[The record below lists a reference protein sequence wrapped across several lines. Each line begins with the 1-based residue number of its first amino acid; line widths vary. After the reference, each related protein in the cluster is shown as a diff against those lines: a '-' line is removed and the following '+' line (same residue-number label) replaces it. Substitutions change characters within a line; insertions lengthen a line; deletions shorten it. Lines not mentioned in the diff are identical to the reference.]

1 MSETMQIGLHRQTLS
16 AQIYET
22 LEAKILAGDLRPGT
36 RLSEESLAER
46 FGVSRAPV
54 REALASLQRAG
65 LAEKSGARDRMVAIP
80 NAALIAQKY
89 DLWWVVDVGRTYLAS
104 LEATPEECDALASL
118 ITAMD
123 AAVTAGDAATYRDLV
138 ARFHEDIRAACRN
151 PYISEIAAGCD
162 IHLRWFEALY
172 DRHAEICAVAVQE
185 HARILAAFRARDFT
199 ALSDSI
205 RTHMLRQRDNI
216 LRLFEASPYP
226 HVIAA
231 AAD

>member
-1 MSETMQIGLHRQTLS
+1 MSETTQIGLHRQTLS
-16 AQIYET
+16 AQIYEA

-65 LAEKSGARDRMVAIP
+65 LAEKSGSRDRMVAVP
-80 NAALIAQKY
+80 NAELIAQKY

-104 LEATPEECDALASL
+104 LSATAAECDALEDL
-118 ITAMD
+118 IAAMD
-123 AAVTAGDAATYRDLV
+123 AAVRAQDARAYRELV
-138 ARFHEDIRAACRN
+138 NQFHEGIRKACKN

-162 IHLRWFEALY
+162 IHLRWFESLY
-172 DRHAEICAVAVQE
+172 DRHAEICAVAVRE
-185 HARILAAFRARDFT
+185 HANILAAFRARDFA

-205 RTHMLRQRDNI
+205 RIHMLRQRDHM

-226 HVIAA
+226 RIINS
-231 AAD
+231 D